1 MQKLVDANTAIAVPT
16 GQGAGEAAGGANTA
30 GQDPVEEANT
40 KKGKEEKKDPPE
52 KTLGRESTG
61 NSSNNPGSTPT
72 DAMIASTQRQ
82 TSSISAAFD
91 SVKAIKEAM
100 EKVESADKEKYPRSM
115 PLIKMNRKYKPME
128 HITKV
133 PHFFKYVP
141 PVYSDALNY
150 DFDDTDYELVER
162 DKQFLRDLNA
172 KIEKGNGTINTN
184 VAGQTINQEQLT
196 EHDFERFIDV
206 LDKIYQE
213 TKSKQDAKLLALFFD
228 LADQSLL
235 DKVSKPFLTV
245 HLLPYWKVGKRFTRK
260 FWENPDANDPDVT
273 AAFRKRNEAP
283 KMQLRR
289 NEQCLMQKLDR
300 KR

>member
-184 VAGQTINQEQLT
+184 VAGQTINQE
-196 EHDFERFIDV
+196 
-206 LDKIYQE
+206 
-213 TKSKQDAKLLALFFD
+213 
-228 LADQSLL
+228 
-235 DKVSKPFLTV
+235 
-245 HLLPYWKVGKRFTRK
+245 
-260 FWENPDANDPDVT
+260 
-273 AAFRKRNEAP
+273 
-283 KMQLRR
+283 
-289 NEQCLMQKLDR
+289 
-300 KR
+300 